1 MTRRKI
7 QFENSCDVGQ
17 LIGMDLIGS
26 QMRLVAEQVRQSY
39 IKQRVPNALR
49 VMKAEPM
56 VRADIARGLLSW
68 QKLSGY
74 YLYDLGGGIVS
85 AVGTQKRV

>member
-26 QMRLVAEQVRQSY
+26 QMRLVAVQVRQSY
-39 IKQRVPNALR
+39 TKRRVPNALR

>member
-17 LIGMDLIGS
+17 PTGMDLIGS

-39 IKQRVPNALR
+39 IKQHVPNALR

-56 VRADIARGLLSW
+56 VRADIARGLPSW
-68 QKLSGY
+68 KKISGY
-74 YLYDLGGGIVS
+74 YSYDLGGGIVS
-85 AVGTQKRV
+85 AAGTQKRV